1 MILFGLEELDRFPY
15 QGLEIPNH
23 DLRMIEWG
31 ETGSFPEGQG
41 FVMLK
46 CHWPAAGKEDWMMFQ
61 AGSKQCTRICGL
73 QMPLTCL
80 REVELGKGC
89 PFHRVQRLQG
99 QCSTPISGIRVG
111 CLWSSSKVG
120 EKNDL
125 SQREEWMTL
134 GEIALLRFQIVLDV
148 FKGVLVSNNSS
159 LFLLLHPV

>member
-1 MILFGLEELDRFPY
+1 MPLRWLALSDGSLWGKQKWLSSNSHWDLCFVKGIDLHPSGLEELDRFPSE
-15 QGLEIPNH
+15 GLENPNH
-23 DLRMIEWG
+23 DLRKIEWG

-46 CHWPAAGKEDWMMFQ
+46 CHWPAAGKEDWMMVQ
-61 AGSKQCTRICGL
+61 AGSKQCIRICGL

-111 CLWSSSKVG
+111 CLWSSS
-120 EKNDL
+120 
-125 SQREEWMTL
+125 
-134 GEIALLRFQIVLDV
+134 
-148 FKGVLVSNNSS
+148 
-159 LFLLLHPV
+159 